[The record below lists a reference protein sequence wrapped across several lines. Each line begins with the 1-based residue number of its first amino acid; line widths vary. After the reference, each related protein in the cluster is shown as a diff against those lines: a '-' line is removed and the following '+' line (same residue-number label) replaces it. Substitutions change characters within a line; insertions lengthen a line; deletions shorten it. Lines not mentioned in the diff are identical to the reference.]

1 MDALYLC
8 VSRDRA
14 RKRSDD
20 ISTREGVLMKA
31 QLILV
36 GGRPMPNILTLI
48 HQKPE
53 LVVAICSVES
63 VKKEWPGLKKAIENL
78 LPSCKIK
85 EKVVDGYRLEQIEP
99 ACESELGKLS
109 QEDWIFNI
117 TTATSI
123 MSIGAYRVAAR
134 CAHQIPIRC
143 WYLDTA
149 RSRIISLVGNGAD
162 EEIFNLEVDQYAAV
176 YDCRLI
182 PGSLE
187 EEREYC
193 QQHWLPFTHTL
204 VDNPHSI
211 DLLKEV
217 VKKITN
223 RKPKK
228 EDGPKELDIPDTSD
242 ALYTL
247 LTNAFEVGLLG
258 NLKRARG
265 RIFFSISYLQ
275 ANFLEG
281 PWLEAYV
288 WDEAHKLD
296 MFSDCR
302 WNQKLVDGKKF
313 TDKDSKNELDVSMI
327 YKAQLFIMECKSG
340 IKDAFD
346 AEVLY
351 KLDSVANPLGNQFV
365 GKIVVTSQPIP
376 DKNDRTKYKKFEGFK
391 EKADERGMLLV
402 TRETLPNIGA
412 MLKQY
417 AQDRIARSR

>member
-1 MDALYLC
+1 MT
-8 VSRDRA
+8 
-14 RKRSDD
+14 K
-20 ISTREGVLMKA
+20 KA
-31 QLILV
+31 QPILV
-36 GGRPMPNILTLI
+36 GGRPMPNILTIL

-53 LVVAICSVES
+53 IVIAICSVES
-63 VKKEWPGLKKAIENL
+63 VKKEWPGLKKAIKNL

-85 EKVVDGYRLEQIEP
+85 EKVVDGYLLEQIEP
-99 ACESELGKLS
+99 ACESELGKLPKK
-109 QEDWIFNI
+109 DWIFNI

-123 MSIGAYRVAAR
+123 MSIGAYRVAER
-134 CAHQIPIRC
+134 CAHKIPVGC

-149 RSRIISLVGNGAD
+149 RSRVISLVGQGGD
-162 EEIFNLEVDQYAAV
+162 EEIFKLGVDQYAAV
-176 YDCRLI
+176 YDCRLV

-187 EEREYC
+187 GEREYC
-193 QQHWLPFTHTL
+193 QQYWLPFTQIL
-204 VDNPHSI
+204 VDNPHNI

-228 EDGPKELDIPDTSD
+228 EDGPKELDIPVSSD
-242 ALYTL
+242 AMYTL
-247 LTNAFEVGLLG
+247 LAKAFEFGLLG
-258 NLKRARG
+258 SLKRERG

-288 WDEAHKLD
+288 WHEAYKLS
-296 MFSDCR
+296 MFSDCL

-327 YKAQLFIMECKSG
+327 YKAQLFIAECKSG
-340 IKDAFD
+340 VADAFD

-365 GKIVVTSQPIP
+365 GKIVVTSLPIP
-376 DKNDRTKYKKFEGFK
+376 DKNDRNKYKKFEDFK
-391 EKADERGMLLV
+391 DKADERGILLV
-402 TRETLPNIGA
+402 TRETLPNVGA
-412 MLKQY
+412 MLRQC
-417 AQDRIARSR
+417 AEVRTAR